1 MVSDNLVWHPSDFT
15 PPEWQSV
22 CETLPQ
28 SLEKASKKWPER
40 PAIAMDDQTWSYADL
55 ASRAA
60 GIASQIE
67 AAAHAPGPIALVQS
81 VGFDA
86 IASWFACALAGRAF
100 LLLEPDHPTTRL
112 CQLIETA
119 GCSLVLCDQG
129 TEASLSGLPNLNL
142 LLPDDSHAVLQGD
155 RGLKAIDP
163 SMIFPT
169 SGSTGTPKLVT
180 YSAITLQAKA
190 QSSKRL
196 MQVPEGARVVIA
208 GSHGNYGFL
217 HHAFVF
223 LLSGGTL
230 CLADLK
236 TGGFGAVLRAI
247 EFNGALHARFTPSM
261 FRKLAALPQASAALR
276 KLDAVRFS
284 GEPLLSS
291 DLQLAQS
298 SLKPESLIQNVYGS
312 TESALFIWSSS
323 DSQAPSSAG
332 LTVPMGRLYPLASW
346 AIVPLRDNEKD
357 TCTGELVIRSAFHAL
372 GDFQDGQID
381 QTRFPLWH
389 VNSHE
394 RLYFTGDI
402 VRSQPDGYLIHLGR
416 SGRMVKLRGHRVFLA
431 EIEQH
436 LRALHGV
443 TEAVVIERVED
454 GSSVLYG
461 FITADTGQ
469 PLRLDPC
476 KQLAE
481 RLPDY
486 MVPRTVLEV
495 PHIHLLPGGK
505 VDHQKL
511 VAQLPEWKNDEL
523 DKQPTNED
531 ACRLIEVWD
540 SVLWP
545 GAHTHDSDFLA
556 LGGDSLKLM
565 ALSLEIERVFGRSM
579 PLDDF
584 LADSTLHNLAALL
597 DIEWGISAEPEHKG
611 LRFRRVWPGRQPSK
625 GIALAM
631 PGWNGKA
638 VAVPFGRAGL
648 FRDYDLWAAD
658 FDFDGGT
665 MRDSQRWWQAAQA
678 IVERIRSGSVP
689 APQLIFGY
697 SFGGGLAWLVSRL
710 LAGTPQCPRFVV
722 MVDSAPL
729 HRLRSFRPNR
739 AVRALSR
746 IASSKSPITLHIKR
760 TPLSGSSIVA
770 GSTTLWRDSDQINM
784 RINLPTID
792 HLEMV
797 QRDMLALAAD
807 GVQAFLSGQCSEIS
821 VHEHVSGLKGSR
833 LHHLLSGQ
841 GKPTTQELEKLLD
854 NASVTCLNGDQ
865 LLTLMRLNMLHGKQ
879 ERAPILIE
887 TAVRCTPQSR
897 FMQYAQRR
905 LERDTSFLCPSDMPN
920 FLPASLAAVD
930 MALAMPEASTI
941 SPAPKPLRL
950 VCLAYDIGC
959 AVLKAHFRRQPA
971 PPNGT

>member
-1 MVSDNLVWHPSDFT
+1 
-15 PPEWQSV
+15 
-22 CETLPQ
+22 
-28 SLEKASKKWPER
+28 
-40 PAIAMDDQTWSYADL
+40 MDDQTWSYADL

-67 AAAHAPGPIALVQS
+67 SVARTPGPIALVQS

-129 TEASLSGLPNLNL
+129 TEPALSGLPNLNL
-142 LLPDDSHAVLQGD
+142 LVPDRSRGILQGNS
-155 RGLKAIDP
+155 GLKAIDP

-230 CLADLK
+230 CLANLK
-236 TGGFGAVLRAI
+236 TGGFGPVLRAI
-247 EFNGALHARFTPSM
+247 ECNGALHARFTPSM

-284 GEPLLSS
+284 GEPLLLS

-298 SLKPESLIQNVYGS
+298 SLKHDCLIQNVYGS
-312 TESALFIWSSS
+312 TESALFIWSNS

-332 LTVPMGRLYPLASW
+332 LTVPMGRLYPFASW
-346 AIVPLRDNEKD
+346 AIVPLKDNEND
-357 TCTGELVIRSAFHAL
+357 AGTGELVIRSEFHAL
-372 GDFQDGQID
+372 GDYQDGQID
-381 QTRFPLWH
+381 QTRFPLWQ

-402 VRSQPDGYLIHLGR
+402 VHSLPDGHLIHLGR
-416 SGRMVKLRGHRVFLA
+416 SGRMVKIRGHRVFLA

-454 GSSVLYG
+454 GNSVLYG
-461 FITADTGQ
+461 FITADPSQ
-469 PLRLDPC
+469 ALLQDSC

-495 PHIHLLPGGK
+495 PHIDLLPGGK

-511 VAQLPEWKNDEL
+511 LAQLPEWKNDEL

-531 ACRLIEVWD
+531 TGRLIEVWD

-565 ALSLEIERVFGRSM
+565 ALSLEIERVLGQSM

-584 LADSTLHNLAALL
+584 LADSTLHNLAVLL
-597 DIEWGISAEPEHKG
+597 GIDWGISAEPEHKG
-611 LRFRRVWPGRQPSK
+611 LRFRRVWSGLQPSK

-648 FRDYDLWAAD
+648 FREYDLWAAD

-689 APQLIFGY
+689 APQVIFGY

-746 IASSKSPITLHIKR
+746 IASRQSPITLHIR
-760 TPLSGSSIVA
+760 RAPLLDYAVFA
-770 GSTTLWRDSDQINM
+770 GNTNLWRATDQIHM
-784 RINLPTID
+784 QIDLPTID
-792 HLEMV
+792 HGEMS

-807 GVQAFLSGQCSEIS
+807 GVQAFLNGQCSEIT

-841 GKPTTQELEKLLD
+841 GKPTIQELEKLLD
-854 NASVTCLNGDQ
+854 NASATCMNGDQ
-865 LLTLMRLNMLHGKQ
+865 LLALMRLNMLHGKQ
-879 ERAPILIE
+879 DRTPIMID
-887 TAVRCTPQSR
+887 TAARCTPQSR
-897 FMQYAQRR
+897 LIQYAQRR
-905 LERDTSFLCPSDMPN
+905 LKRDTSFLCPYDMPN

-930 MALAMPEASTI
+930 LALAIPQPSTI

-950 VCLAYDIGC
+950 LCLAYDIGC
-959 AVLKAHFRRQPA
+959 AVLNAHLRSTASP
-971 PPNGT
+971 T

>member
-1 MVSDNLVWHPSDFT
+1 M
-15 PPEWQSV
+15 
-22 CETLPQ
+22 
-28 SLEKASKKWPER
+28 
-40 PAIAMDDQTWSYADL
+40 PAMAMDDQTWSYADL

-60 GIASQIE
+60 SIASQIE
-67 AAAHAPGPIALVQS
+67 AAARAPGPVALVQS

-100 LLLEPDHPTTRL
+100 LLLEPEHPTTRL

-119 GCSLVLCDQG
+119 GCSLVLCDQS

-142 LLPDDSHAVLQGD
+142 LLPDDSHGVLQWD
-155 RGLKAIDP
+155 RGLIAIDP

-230 CLADLK
+230 CLANLK

-247 EFNGALHARFTPSM
+247 ECNGALHARFTPSM

-284 GEPLLSS
+284 GEPLLLS

-298 SLKPESLIQNVYGS
+298 SLKPECLIQNIYGS
-312 TESALFIWSSS
+312 TESALFIWSNN
-323 DSQAPSSAG
+323 DSQALSNDG
-332 LTVPMGRLYPLASW
+332 LTVPMGRIYPLASW
-346 AIVPLRDNEKD
+346 AIVPLEDNEND
-357 TCTGELVIRSAFHAL
+357 ASTGELVIRSEFHAL
-372 GDFQDGQID
+372 GDYQDGQID
-381 QTRFPLWH
+381 QTRFPPWH
-389 VNSHE
+389 ENSHE

-402 VRSQPDGYLIHLGR
+402 VRSLTDGHLIHLGR
-416 SGRMVKLRGHRVFLA
+416 SGRMAKIRGHRVFLA

-461 FITADTGQ
+461 FITAEPSQ
-469 PLRLDPC
+469 PLLLDPC

-511 VAQLPEWKNDEL
+511 LAQLPEWKNDEL
-523 DKQPTNED
+523 DNQPTNED
-531 ACRLIEVWD
+531 IGRLVEVWD
-540 SVLWP
+540 SVLWL
-545 GAHTHDSDFLA
+545 GAHAHDSDFLA

-579 PLDDF
+579 PMEDF
-584 LADSTLHNLAALL
+584 LADSTLRNLAALL
-597 DIEWGISAEPEHKG
+597 GIDWGISAEPEREG
-611 LRFRRVWPGRQPSK
+611 LRFRRVWPGLQPSK

-648 FRDYDLWAAD
+648 FPDYDLWAVD
-658 FDFDGGT
+658 YNFERGT
-665 MRDSQRWWQAAQA
+665 MRGSQRWWQAAQA
-678 IVERIRSGSVP
+678 IVEHIRSGAIPV
-689 APQLIFGY
+689 PQLIFGY
-697 SFGGGLAWLVSRL
+697 SFAGGLAWLVSRL
-710 LAGTPQCPRFVV
+710 LAGTPQCPRFVI

-729 HRLRSFRPNR
+729 HRLRSFRPGR
-739 AVRALSR
+739 SARAL
-746 IASSKSPITLHIKR
+746 AGLAYNQVPATLHIR
-760 TPLSGSSIVA
+760 RALLSDWVIA
-770 GSTTLWRDSDQINM
+770 KGSTSLWQATDHIHM
-784 RINLPTID
+784 RIDLPTID
-792 HLEMV
+792 HGEMV

-807 GVQAFLSGQCSEIS
+807 GVQAFLNGQYSEIT

-833 LHHLLSGQ
+833 LYHLLSGQ
-841 GKPTTQELEKLLD
+841 GKPSAQELEKILD
-854 NASVTCLNGDQ
+854 NASVTSINGDQ
-865 LLTLMRLNMLHGKQ
+865 LLALMQLNMLHGKQ
-879 ERAPILIE
+879 DRTPVLIK

-897 FMQYAQRR
+897 LIQYAQRR
-905 LERDTSFLCPSDMPN
+905 LKRETSFLCPSDIPT
-920 FLPASLAAVD
+920 FLPGSLAAID
-930 MALAMPEASTI
+930 LALAIPQPSTI
-941 SPAPKPLRL
+941 SAAPKPLRL
-950 VCLAYDIGC
+950 FCLAYDICC
-959 AVLKAHFRRQPA
+959 AVLKAHFRSTA
-971 PPNGT
+971 TLT